1 LNRIKEI
8 REEKHITQA
17 ELAEQVG
24 LNRSMI
30 SYIESGR
37 KTLSIKI
44 ASEIADFLNVTLD
57 ELAGRERKEK

>member
-1 LNRIKEI
+1 MNRIKEI